1 MEGGP
6 PSFRQGFSCP
16 AVLRNRS
23 HRSRWCFVY
32 RTLTSCRGAFQ
43 LTSTTLLASAG
54 HAPLR
59 PYNPEVQAPRF
70 GLLPVRS
77 PLLGESRLIS
87 LPGATEMFQ
96 FTPLASLTLCIQVE
110 MTASSA
116 AGFPHSGIAGSKDAC
131 SSPTLF
137 AAYHALPR
145 LSVPRHSPC
154 ALVRLTG
161 NSSVLQTHTHTI
173 LQVLARLS
181 SFASFFWNTPED
193 ATLPPH
199 AHPTPPDEHPR
210 SPENRYTHDKSAS
223 PSRAFPRLDPCCQ

>member
-16 AVLRNRS
+16 AVLRVRS

-59 PYNPEVQAPRF
+59 PYNPGVHAPRF

-96 FTPLASLTLCIQVE
+96 FTPLASRSLLYSGGDDSQV
-110 MTASSA
+110 A
-116 AGFPHSGIAGSKDAC
+116 AGFPHSGIAGSMDAC

-145 LSVPRHSPC
+145 LSVPRHPPC

-161 NSSVLQTHTHTI
+161 KFLSQTHTP
-173 LQVLARLS
+173 LGCSLLL
-181 SFASFFWNTPED
+181 PETRRPD
-193 ATLPPH
+193 PPLG
-199 AHPTPPDEHPR
+199 E
-210 SPENRYTHDKSAS
+210 
-223 PSRAFPRLDPCCQ
+223 PRLPAPPSTRFVK